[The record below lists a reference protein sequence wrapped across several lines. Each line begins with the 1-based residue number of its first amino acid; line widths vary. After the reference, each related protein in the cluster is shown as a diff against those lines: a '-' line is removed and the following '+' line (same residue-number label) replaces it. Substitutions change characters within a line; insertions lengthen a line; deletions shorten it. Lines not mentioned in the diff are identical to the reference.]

1 MSDRSATIPAVP
13 QQDAERTFDRLV
25 VEGQRRL
32 GRSWSGLLATVFLC
46 GVGVLALLLVE
57 HVTHN
62 VLLGGL
68 AFSSGF
74 IALALARSELFTEG
88 FIVPVAAVV
97 AKTASLLSLGRLW
110 TMTAVT
116 IWPADGWSPPS

>member
-1 MSDRSATIPAVP
+1 M
-13 QQDAERTFDRLV
+13 

>member
-46 GVGVLALLLVE
+46 GVGVLALLLVD
-57 HVTHN
+57 
-62 VLLGGL
+62 
-68 AFSSGF
+68 
-74 IALALARSELFTEG
+74 
-88 FIVPVAAVV
+88 
-97 AKTASLLSLGRLW
+97 
-110 TMTAVT
+110 M
-116 IWPADGWSPPS
+116 